1 MRWPQQPMRSSS
13 EISVQRERSMWQRSL
28 DASSIEGTVLGGI
41 VLSESGLDKAAAVRM
56 QLGIGVC
63 CVSVTTQP
71 G

>member
-1 MRWPQQPMRSSS
+1 
-13 EISVQRERSMWQRSL
+13 MWQRSL